1 MAKSSNVMA
10 GIEPEIKEQAEG
22 ILAQLGLP
30 VSVVIN
36 VLCRQTPHTEGAARR
51 SRCRKADDPEK
62 SEFLRSEKRRIPYT
76 WGAPLVFVIM

>member
-10 GIEPEIKEQAEG
+10 RVEPEIKEQAEG

-36 VLCRQTPHTEGAARR
+36 VLCRQTPHTEGAALFHDCTCGHSHPRHYE
-51 SRCRKADDPEK
+51 RC
-62 SEFLRSEKRRIPYT
+62 
-76 WGAPLVFVIM
+76 